1 MLKRQKN
8 QLSNAS
14 YKYHTISDHPT
25 HEEHRKVRNLYAN
38 EIHSAKKA
46 HWADFLE
53 GMAGGDIWIAN
64 RYISGKAKDGGKT
77 RIPTLKLSP
86 PAGSDAPTVEV
97 ASNEDKST
105 MLARLVFPACPSTC
119 SVPTDFDYLPQLPA
133 SDSITSEQVQ
143 YHIRSLSPYKA
154 PGLDGIPNIVL
165 KSCIGSIVL
174 YLVPMYRTILKLQA
188 YPPYWRDST
197 TCVLRKPGKPDMMSL
212 RPIS

>member
-1 MLKRQKN
+1 MDPRLQGPGTDHVPILTLVELPVDTAPVVPSCDFRMTDRGEFREELESQLSELPLPGILTEKTSLFSVIDHLTEAIQVAIHTKVPITQPSPHSKCWWNKEISMLKRQKN

-38 EIHSAKKA
+38 EIHLAKKA
-46 HWADFLE
+46 HWVDFLE

-64 RYISGKAKDGGKT
+64 RYISGEAKDGGKT

-105 MLARLVFPACPSTC
+105 MLARL
-119 SVPTDFDYLPQLPA
+119 
-133 SDSITSEQVQ
+133 E
-143 YHIRSLSPYKA
+143 
-154 PGLDGIPNIVL
+154 
-165 KSCIGSIVL
+165 
-174 YLVPMYRTILKLQA
+174 
-188 YPPYWRDST
+188 
-197 TCVLRKPGKPDMMSL
+197 
-212 RPIS
+212 

>member
-14 YKYHTISDHPT
+14 YKYCTILDHPT
-25 HEEHRKVRNLYAN
+25 HEEHRKVRNLDAN

-53 GMAGGDIWIAN
+53 GMAGGDIWITN
-64 RYISGKAKDGGKT
+64 HYISGEAKDGGKT

-86 PAGSDAPTVEV
+86 PAGSDAPTVEA

-105 MLARLVFPACPSTC
+105 MLARLMFPTRPSTC
-119 SVPTDFDYLPQLPA
+119 SVPTDFDYLPQLPT

-143 YHIRSLSPYKA
+143 HHIRSISPYKA
-154 PGLDGIPNIVL
+154 PGLDEIPNIVL
-165 KSCIGSIVL
+165 K
-174 YLVPMYRTILKLQA
+174 
-188 YPPYWRDST
+188 
-197 TCVLRKPGKPDMMSL
+197 
-212 RPIS
+212 